1 MVEDRS
7 AWLRAGASRPQEG
20 TGGNRCATTTP
31 GWPTGHQ
38 SWEAPQ
44 GREVLH
50 REVGAPWRT
59 DRYLEGSEVLQ
70 CPEPPSTARTAITRP
85 QYLAGREVQ
94 SPAGQPWLAATT
106 EALVKLPTED
116 QPHTGNQAVPGPTV
130 SSALG
135 RYESGCPAPFRPAAV
150 QPLGR
155 SANISY
161 LNPCPC
167 WWASENISYFST
179 E

>member
-1 MVEDRS
+1 MVGDARVARGTGAGLQGPPRS
-7 AWLRAGASRPQEG
+7 EAIENSPGGRGQECMAPSRALRPQEG
-20 TGGNRCATTTP
+20 TEGNRSATTTP

-38 SWEAPQ
+38 SWEAPRD
-44 GREVLH
+44 REVLH
-50 REVGAPWRT
+50 RKVGAPWRT

-70 CPEPPSTARTAITRP
+70 RPEPPSTARTAVTRP

-94 SPAGQPWLAATT
+94 STAGQPWLATTT
-106 EALVKLPTED
+106 EALVGLPTED

-150 QPLGR
+150 
-155 SANISY
+155 
-161 LNPCPC
+161 
-167 WWASENISYFST
+167 
-179 E
+179 